1 MLDGVNKSLDKQID
15 ILESILLKNK
25 TLKCLLEILD
35 NSSLDNYY
43 IGAGCINQ
51 TVFNYYHHYDIEYG
65 IGDYDIVYYDN
76 DLSYESEDKIIKMIE
91 SKVSDKNINLDIK
104 NEARVHLW
112 YHKKYGRRIKA
123 YASVEDAISRWT
135 STVTCIGVRYN
146 KGRFIVYAPYGLNDL
161 FSMTIRPIKNGAS
174 REVYCEKSLK
184 WKDKWPKLEVVSWD
198 GGND

>member
-112 YHKKYGRRIKA
+112 YKDHFGYDIKP
-123 YASVEDAISRWT
+123 YTSLEDAINSWPT
-135 STVTCIGVRYN
+135 NSTAVG
-146 KGRFIVYAPYGLNDL
+146 
-161 FSMTIRPIKNGAS
+161 IRRDKNGAFKIYAPFGIMS
-174 REVYCEKSLK
+174 YIHPFALK
-184 WKDKWPKLEVVSWD
+184 RLLY
-198 GGND
+198 